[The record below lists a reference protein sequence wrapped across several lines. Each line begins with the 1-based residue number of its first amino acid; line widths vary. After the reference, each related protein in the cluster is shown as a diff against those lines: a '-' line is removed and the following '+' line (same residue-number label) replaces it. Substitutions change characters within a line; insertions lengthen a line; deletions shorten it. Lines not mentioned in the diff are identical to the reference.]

1 MVFTDFTN
9 WATYRFDEG
18 KFLPEDI
25 DIQLCTH
32 IVYGF
37 AVLNPQTLQI
47 RAHDSWIDFD
57 KGKLVIPVGASKY
70 TCQLLIQRHLSLN
83 CL

>member
-1 MVFTDFTN
+1 VNIIISNQLTLFDFADFTN

-18 KFLPEDI
+18 KYLPEDV
-25 DIQLCTH
+25 DADLCTH

-57 KGKLVIPVGASKY
+57 KGNIIG
-70 TCQLLIQRHLSLN
+70 
-83 CL
+83 